1 MAGRSETDSYV
12 VEKVLAHDGGGRRQ
26 FRLGLLRAGANRFL
40 DARIFFEN
48 DLGEMIAT
56 KKGVALTASNF
67 LTLVRMLGSHTE
79 EVRNWL
85 GLSYSPEDVLADATN
100 VASRRPDRSMPMH
113 LTWSFFDGGRGGAPF
128 HVEEH
133 GGRTVVNFNSQHAW
147 VGMRLNGQNDATL
160 RTVAELIAAEEI
172 ARRFA
177 RFSGED
183 DEFEGVLELLEISRS
198 VVLTSSRGR

>member
-1 MAGRSETDSYV
+1 MAGRAEPDSFV
-12 VEKVLAHDGGGRRQ
+12 VEKVLAHDGVGRRQ
-26 FRLGLLRAGANRFL
+26 FRLGLLHAGASRFL

-48 DLGEMIAT
+48 DRGEMIAT

-79 EVRNWL
+79 EVRKWL
-85 GLSYSPEDVLADATN
+85 GLSYSPEDVLADATK
-100 VASRRPDRSMPMH
+100 VAGRRPDRSMPLH
-113 LTWSFFDGGRGGAPF
+113 LTWNFVDGGRGGAPF
-128 HVEEH
+128 QVEER
-133 GGRTVVNFNSQHAW
+133 GGQTVVNFNAQHVW
-147 VGMRLNGQNDATL
+147 VGMRLLGLDDAML
-160 RTVAELIAAEEI
+160 RTIAEMIAAEEI

-177 RFSGED
+177 RFSSED